1 MPDASLYAI
10 LLLSIIITN
19 VRGETDLDPLSAHI
33 FMPVWSSCRLYGVS
47 V

>member
-10 LLLSIIITN
+10 LLLSLIIMN
-19 VRGETDLDPLSAHI
+19 VSEETDLDPLSAHI
-33 FMPVWSSCRLYGVS
+33 FMHVCSSCRLYGVP